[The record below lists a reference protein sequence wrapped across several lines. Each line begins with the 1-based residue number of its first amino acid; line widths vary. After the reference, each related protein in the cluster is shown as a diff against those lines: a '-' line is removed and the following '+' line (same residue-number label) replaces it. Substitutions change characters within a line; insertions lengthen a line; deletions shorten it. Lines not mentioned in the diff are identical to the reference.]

1 MLPLEEIMKNQT
13 ALNWLVP
20 VIAVLS
26 LFAASVGLF
35 YPNEGSLFSF
45 TAVRGETVQIWGQ
58 GWYRYDTPIGALSF
72 KAGDL
77 ITLFLAIPVL
87 LVSFVLYRQGSLR
100 GGLLLTGALTYFLYM
115 YTSLGFGA
123 TYNNLF
129 LVYVLIF
136 SASLFGLILALT
148 SFDMQALP
156 AHFAETL
163 PRRGIGIFLVVSG
176 VILSLIW
183 IVLSILPALL
193 QSKAPPE
200 AYFYTTFMTGIVDI
214 GIVSPALIIAGVLIM
229 RRASLGYLL
238 APTMLVFT
246 CILGPNLTAGGTI
259 QVVEEVITLG
269 QAMVF
274 TAPFVILALIALG
287 LTISLFRNF
296 SEQTPAKLM
305 IKRRKGSRSER
316 YSASG

>member
-1 MLPLEEIMKNQT
+1 MKQQP
-13 ALNWLVP
+13 ALNWLIP
-20 VIAVLS
+20 LIAMLA
-26 LFAASVGLF
+26 LFAAGIGLF
-35 YPNEGSLFSF
+35 YPNEGSTFSF

-77 ITLFLAIPVL
+77 ITLFLAVPVL
-87 LVSFVLYRQGSLR
+87 IVSFVLYRQVSLR
-100 GGLLLTGALTYFLYM
+100 GGLLLTGALSYFLYT

-136 SASLFGLILALT
+136 SASLFGLIVALT
-148 SFDMQALP
+148 SFDVQALP

-176 VILSLIW
+176 IILSLIW
-183 IVLSILPALL
+183 MVLSIIPALL

-214 GIVSPALIIAGVLIM
+214 GIVAPVLIVAGVLIL
-229 RRASLGYLL
+229 RRAPIGYLL
-238 APTMLVFT
+238 ASTMLVFT
-246 CILGPNLTAGGTI
+246 CILGPSLMAGGII
-259 QVVEEVITLG
+259 QIIEEVITVG
-269 QAMVF
+269 QAMAF
-274 TAPFVILALIALG
+274 TLPFAILALIAFV
-287 LTISLFRNF
+287 LTVRLLRSF
-296 SEQTPAKLM
+296 SEEGPRTSAAKP
-305 IKRRKGSRSER
+305 RKQNRQER
-316 YSASG
+316 YSTR

>member
-1 MLPLEEIMKNQT
+1 MKIQP

-20 VIAVLS
+20 LIAVLA
-26 LFAASVGLF
+26 LIAAGIGLF
-35 YPNEGSLFSF
+35 YPNQGGSFSF
-45 TAVRGETVQIWGQ
+45 TAVRGETVQIWGR

-72 KAGDL
+72 QAGDL
-77 ITLFLAIPVL
+77 ITLFLGIPVL
-87 LVSFVLYRQGSLR
+87 IVSFVLYRRGSMQ
-100 GGLLLTGALTYFLYM
+100 GGLLLSGALAYFLYT

-136 SASLFGLILALT
+136 SASLFGIILALT
-148 SFDMQALP
+148 SFDVRALP
-156 AHFAETL
+156 AHFAKTL

-176 VILSLIW
+176 IILSLIW
-183 IVLSILPALL
+183 VVLSILPALF

-214 GIVSPALIIAGVLIM
+214 GIVAPALLIAGILILH
-229 RRASLGYLL
+229 RAPLGYLL
-238 APTMLVFT
+238 ASTMLIFT

-259 QVVEEVITLG
+259 QVIKKVVTLG
-269 QAMVF
+269 QAMAF
-274 TAPFVILALIALG
+274 TVPFVILALIALG

-296 SEQTPAKLM
+296 SEDPYGKPT
-305 IKRRKGSRSER
+305 IKHKQGSRNER
-316 YSASG
+316 YSIS

>member
-1 MLPLEEIMKNQT
+1 MKQQS

-20 VIAVLS
+20 LIAVLA
-26 LFAASVGLF
+26 LLAAGIGLF

-87 LVSFVLYRQGSLR
+87 IVSFVLYRQGSLR
-100 GGLLLTGALTYFLYM
+100 GGLLLTGALSYFLYT
-115 YTSLGFGA
+115 YISLGFGA

-129 LVYVLIF
+129 LVYILLF
-136 SASLFGLILALT
+136 STSLFGLILALM
-148 SFDMQALP
+148 SFDVQALP
-156 AHFAETL
+156 IHFAETL
-163 PRRGIGIFLVVSG
+163 PRRAIGIFLVISG
-176 VILSLIW
+176 IILSLIW

-214 GIVSPALIIAGVLIM
+214 GIVAPALIIAGVLIL
-229 RRASLGYLL
+229 RRIPLGDLL
-238 APTMLVFT
+238 ASTMLVFT
-246 CILGPNLTAGGTI
+246 CILGPSLTAGGII
-259 QVVEEVITLG
+259 QILEGVITVG
-269 QAMVF
+269 QAMAF
-274 TAPFVILALIALG
+274 TVPFVILALIAFV
-287 LTISLFRNF
+287 LTVRLFRSF
-296 SEQTPAKLM
+296 SEAGTRTHTAKT
-305 IKRRKGSRSER
+305 RKQNRLER
-316 YSASG
+316 YSTH